1 MLIWQI
7 AVVLINIMLA
17 LAALIGLRYGMS
29 ALIGVHA
36 KDELDK
42 KDNIAFGIII
52 AGAVLALMLIM
63 AGALSG
69 EAHAVL
75 AQEALNIVIY
85 GVLGIALLKVG
96 FVVQDKL
103 LLRKIDVSAEI
114 KQGNTAVA
122 IAAAANL
129 VAVGIVIRTS
139 ITWVEHS
146 GLYGVFSVVLVFLAS
161 QIVLAGVT
169 VLRTTMFAKR
179 NPGNTW
185 QQAILRNNPALAIRF
200 AGQILATAF
209 ATSSLAYLVNYS
221 ATFWYEKFYMW
232 LGLGIGVM
240 VIVWILYRLVCA
252 IVLNKINLVEE
263 VDQQGN
269 LGVAAI
275 EAALFLGIAAL
286 FMGFMLY

>member
-1 MLIWQI
+1 MLVWQI
-7 AVVLINIMLA
+7 AVVIINAVLA
-17 LAALIGLRYGMS
+17 LAALLGLRYGMS

-42 KDNIAFGIII
+42 QDNIAFGIII

-63 AGALSG
+63 GGAVSG
-69 EAHAVL
+69 EANAVL
-75 AQEALNIVIY
+75 AQEALNILMY
-85 GVLGIALLKVG
+85 GVLGIVLLKIG
-96 FVVQDKL
+96 FLIQDKL
-103 LLRKIDVSAEI
+103 LLRQIDVGAEI
-114 KQGNTAVA
+114 KKGNVAVA

-139 ITWVEHS
+139 ITWVEDS
-146 GLYGVFSVVLVFLAS
+146 GVGGLLPVIMVFIAS
-161 QIVLAGVT
+161 QIVLAAVT
-169 VLRTTMFAKR
+169 LLRTTVFAKR
-179 NPGNTW
+179 NPGKTW
-185 QQAILRNNPALAIRF
+185 QNAILGNNPALAIRF

-209 ATSSLAYLVNYS
+209 ATSSVAYLVNYS
-221 ATFWYEKFYMW
+221 AIFLFEMFYLW
-232 LGLGIGVM
+232 LALGLGVM
-240 VIVWILYRLVCA
+240 LIVWVLYRLVCV
-252 IVLNKINLVEE
+252 IVLNNINLAEE